1 MFSCN
6 SRQGFY
12 LQSIPKP
19 RKTEEF
25 MDILASSNAA
35 YLPYLAVML
44 TSVRINNPESEIT
57 AWLLENSVTDKDLDF
72 LKNVWKGST

>member
-1 MFSCN
+1 
-6 SRQGFY
+6 
-12 LQSIPKP
+12 
-19 RKTEEF
+19 